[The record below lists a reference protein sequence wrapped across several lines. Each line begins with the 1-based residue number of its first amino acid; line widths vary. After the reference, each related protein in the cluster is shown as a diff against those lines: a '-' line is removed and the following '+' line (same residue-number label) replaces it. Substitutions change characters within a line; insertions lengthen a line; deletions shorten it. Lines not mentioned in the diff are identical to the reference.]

1 MPQNVQSR
9 VQQQGGAVLR
19 WFHQN
24 RWLLMVTMFAAAVL
38 YYPVYAYGLENL
50 DSLCTPEPYKA
61 DLWDRIPYWETQQ
74 GRWALRLFDAAVDGM
89 HPPFATVILTCL
101 FMAVAAVLICDLLK
115 LQRPVLRGI
124 SVLLLVCSQY
134 VQNLISYR
142 FCSAAYAASFLLAV
156 LAVYC
161 VAAYSCRWAVAVG
174 ALCLTFSVAL
184 YQSGLGVAAVLC
196 LLVLIFRLLL
206 QPEQMQSV
214 LHLLGRMLLMGVLG
228 MAVYLLVLQ
237 VLLKVYGV
245 TLADINGI
253 DQVGV
258 QSILQLPQG
267 IVQAYRD
274 FVEYFTGRSI
284 TQNYYAT
291 RPACAFLFLLAGIA
305 GVRALWQ
312 GRSHRAACVFVV
324 VLLALV
330 PAAANV
336 TDIINPNTQILLR
349 MAGAMAVVP
358 LFAVALAATLPETS
372 LCNVNLAGVVVVL
385 ASAFLL
391 RGYALQSNND
401 IQVQK
406 CDKQQA
412 VSLAGQIAADVLANE
427 NHQAGTPVAVLGR
440 PGDGVYEDPCPQYR
454 EKANLYIQWG
464 VFWLGTQDNMDTWAR
479 LFQEELGLQVNWCSY
494 EAAEAVRESDAYAQM
509 PLYPQQG
516 SIAML
521 DGILV
526 VKVSA

>member
-267 IVQAYRD
+267 MFRRIGILWNILPGALSLRTIMQPVRLALFCFCWR
-274 FVEYFTGRSI
+274 
-284 TQNYYAT
+284 AL
-291 RPACAFLFLLAGIA
+291 PAC
-305 GVRALWQ
+305 
-312 GRSHRAACVFVV
+312 GRC
-324 VLLALV
+324 
-330 PAAANV
+330 
-336 TDIINPNTQILLR
+336 
-349 MAGAMAVVP
+349 GK
-358 LFAVALAATLPETS
+358 AVAIVRPVFLWSCCWPLYRQLLTLPTS
-372 LCNVNLAGVVVVL
+372 LTPTRRFFCVWPGRWLL
-385 ASAFLL
+385 YRCLRWLWRQRCPKLRSA
-391 RGYALQSNND
+391 
-401 IQVQK
+401 
-406 CDKQQA
+406 
-412 VSLAGQIAADVLANE
+412 
-427 NHQAGTPVAVLGR
+427 T
-440 PGDGVYEDPCPQYR
+440 
-454 EKANLYIQWG
+454 
-464 VFWLGTQDNMDTWAR
+464 
-479 LFQEELGLQVNWCSY
+479 
-494 EAAEAVRESDAYAQM
+494 
-509 PLYPQQG
+509 
-516 SIAML
+516 
-521 DGILV
+521 
-526 VKVSA
+526 